1 MLRSFATAMPVV
13 AVLTPI
19 VVTTAVMTAAMVSLS
34 LRVMAFLLDES
45 GAKECGRQSMRH
57 SEANREVPPRAHG
70 VVTPL
75 IDPFSDSI
83 VAVQRGWY
91 RAVKTVFRNFVQSTW
106 NV

>member
-45 GAKECGRQSMRH
+45 GAKSVGGKACGIVRQIGKCPT
-57 SEANREVPPRAHG
+57 VPKGLSRP
-70 VVTPL
+70 
-75 IDPFSDSI
+75 
-83 VAVQRGWY
+83 W
-91 RAVKTVFRNFVQSTW
+91 
-106 NV
+106 